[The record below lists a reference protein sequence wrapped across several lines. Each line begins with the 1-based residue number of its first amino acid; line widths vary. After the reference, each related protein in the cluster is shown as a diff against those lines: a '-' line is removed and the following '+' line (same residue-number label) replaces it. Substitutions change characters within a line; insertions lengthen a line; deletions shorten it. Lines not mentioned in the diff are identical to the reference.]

1 MNEEKLH
8 RYLELLGWGAVIVV
22 LVCIL
27 NSCGVCKNCEY
38 RTPVTDSIYIERI
51 DSVFIK
57 DTILKVQMRDSL
69 VYAVADSA
77 SHLETDVALSDA
89 WIEEGKLHHRL
100 ENKRDLVPIK
110 VAVPKAISTEK
121 HYIRQVVVQKVNEL
135 TQMQSFWMVLGK
147 IFACICI
154 VIIIIQGVRR
164 WIVR

>member
-1 MNEEKLH
+1 MDEDRIH
-8 RYLELLGWGAVIVV
+8 DFSELIMWIVV
-22 LVCIL
+22 GGIVVWLLTGCSVCR
-27 NSCGVCKNCEY
+27 KCEY
-38 RTPVTDSIYIERI
+38 RIASADSIYIERI
-51 DSVFIK
+51 DSVIIK

-89 WIEEGKLHHRL
+89 WIVEGKLHHRL

-135 TQMQSFWMVLGK
+135 TQMQSFWVVLGK

-154 VIIIIQGVRR
+154 VIIIIQGARR

>member
-1 MNEEKLH
+1 MNEDRIH
-8 RYLELLGWGAVIVV
+8 DIFELIMWIAAGGIVV
-22 LVCIL
+22 WLLTGCSVCR
-27 NSCGVCKNCEY
+27 NCEY

-51 DSVFIK
+51 DSVVIK

-100 ENKRDLVPIK
+100 QNKMDLVPIK

-121 HYIRQVVVQKVNEL
+121 HYIRQVVEKKVNEL
-135 TQMQSFWMVLGK
+135 TQMQSFWMVFGK
-147 IFACICI
+147 IFAVLLGVT
-154 VIIIIQGVRR
+154 VIIKGVRR
-164 WIVR
+164 WMAK